1 MRKKLFKSK
10 QKFIISGKVLNRVID
25 TCKRLI
31 NENTQDDKPMKAL
44 IKSLLI
50 LDELEELGNL
60 DDNELADLLDGAE
73 DLIIEGD
80 VLDMIARDM
89 LNLEF
94 NEEESVS
101 LDLMLRNAGL
111 VHYNDNE
118 KN

>member
-1 MRKKLFKSK
+1 MRKKLFKSN
-10 QKFIISGKVLNRVID
+10 QKFIISGRVLNRVID
-25 TCKRLI
+25 TCKRFAR
-31 NENTQDDKPMKAL
+31 ENSQYDKPMKAL
-44 IKSLLI
+44 IKALMI

>member
-1 MRKKLFKSK
+1 MKKKLFKSK

-25 TCKRLI
+25 TCKRFAR
-31 NENTQDDKPMKAL
+31 ENTQYDKPMKAL

-60 DDNELADLLDGAE
+60 DDNELADLLDGAG

-80 VLDMIARDM
+80 ILDRISRDI
-89 LNLEF
+89 LDLEF

-101 LDLMLRNAGL
+101 LNQML
-111 VHYNDNE
+111 

>member
-1 MRKKLFKSK
+1 MFKPN
-10 QKFIISGKVLNRVID
+10 QKFIISGRVLNRVID
-25 TCKRLI
+25 TCKRFAS
-31 NENTQDDKPMKAL
+31 ENSQYDKPMKAL
-44 IKSLLI
+44 IKALLMLEEI
-50 LDELEELGNL
+50 EELGNL
-60 DDNELADLLDGAE
+60 DDNELAELLDGAN

>member
-31 NENTQDDKPMKAL
+31 NENTQYDKPMKAL

-60 DDNELADLLDGAE
+60 DDNELADLLDGAR

-80 VLDMIARDM
+80 ILDRISRDI
-89 LNLEF
+89 LDLEF

-101 LDLMLRNAGL
+101 LNQMLKNTGL
-111 VHYNDNE
+111 TLS
-118 KN
+118 